1 MLEIDG
7 IPPKLSNQ
15 VCEALICQQY
25 WYQGKLEQ
33 EVDALF
39 IKVNEHWHR
48 LYFDA
53 GIVFWRIQEDAPK
66 PVESQATDPFV
77 YPLIDVSEKFDI
89 KNCIITDY
97 ATEPMLEGVQV
108 SIVFENKGSLIITH
122 SDNKTALRFI
132 RTT

>member
-39 IKVNEHWHR
+39 IKVKEHWHC

-53 GIVFWRIQEDAPK
+53 GIVFWRIQEEP
-66 PVESQATDPFV
+66 PVSVESQPTDPFF
-77 YPLIDVSEKFDI
+77 YPLIDMSEKYDI
-89 KNCIITDY
+89 QNFIIKDY
-97 ATEPMLEGVQV
+97 VTEPILEGAQV
-108 SIVFENKGSLIITH
+108 SIEFENKGSLIITY
-122 SDNKTALRFI
+122 SANKTAVHFI
-132 RTT
+132 KTT

>member
-39 IKVNEHWHR
+39 IKVKEHWHR

-53 GIVFWRIQEDAPK
+53 GIVFWRIQEEP
-66 PVESQATDPFV
+66 PESVESQPTDPFV
-77 YPLIDVSEKFDI
+77 YPLIDMSEKYDI

-97 ATEPMLEGVQV
+97 ATEPILEGAQV

-122 SDNKTALRFI
+122 SENRTALRFI